1 MKNKIMGNKSF
12 LWMFAFLI
20 ILGLSSCGKEKP
32 EETKMSGEKSF
43 PDQAI
48 ENFTLTHTNQGEK
61 EWELEAERA
70 EVYEKEGKTI
80 VHKLKL
86 KFYEQGK
93 ITSVLTGR
101 RGEISSP
108 SGDMEVRGDVV
119 VTSEKE
125 KMTLKTNSLKW
136 DARRNRIVTD
146 DFVRQEKGDTIVT
159 GQGLESDPELERLV
173 IKKDVKVIHKST
185 E

>member
-1 MKNKIMGNKSF
+1 MKNKILQNRSF
-12 LWMFAFLI
+12 LWLFAFLI
-20 ILGLSSCGKEKP
+20 ILGLSSCGKEEPQK
-32 EETKMSGEKSF
+32 TKITGEKSF

-48 ENFTLTHTNQGEK
+48 QDFTLTHTNQGEK

-70 EVYEKEGKTI
+70 EVYDKEGKTI

-93 ITSVLTGR
+93 VASVLTAR

-108 SGDMEVRGDVV
+108 SGDIEVKGDVV
-119 VTSEKE
+119 VTSQKE
-125 KMTLKTNSLKW
+125 KMTLNTNSLKW
-136 DARRNRIVTD
+136 DARRNRIFTD
-146 DFVRQEKGDTIVT
+146 DFVRQEKVDTIVT

-173 IKKDVKVIHKST
+173 IKKDVKVIHKS
-185 E
+185 EK

>member
-1 MKNKIMGNKSF
+1 MKHNIMGNKSF
-12 LWMFAFLI
+12 FWTFTFLI
-20 ILGLSSCGKEKP
+20 ILGLSSCVKEKP
-32 EETKMSGEKSF
+32 EKPKISGEESF

-61 EWELEAERA
+61 EWELEADRA
-70 EVYEKEGKTI
+70 EIYEKEGKTV
-80 VHKLKL
+80 VHRLKL

-93 ITSVLTGR
+93 ITSVLTAR

-108 SGDMEVRGDVV
+108 SGDIEVRGDVV

-125 KMTLKTNSLKW
+125 EMTLKTNSLKW
-136 DARRNRIVTD
+136 DARRDRIVTD

-159 GQGLESDPELERLV
+159 GQGLESDPKLERLV
-173 IKKDVKVIHKST
+173 IKKDVKVIHKSKQ
-185 E
+185 

>member
-1 MKNKIMGNKSF
+1 MKNSIMGNKSF
-12 LWMFAFLI
+12 FWMFIFVF

-32 EETKMSGEKSF
+32 QKAKMPGEKSF

-61 EWELEAERA
+61 EWELAAERA

-80 VHKLKL
+80 VRKLKL

-93 ITSVLTGR
+93 VASVLTAR
-101 RGEISSP
+101 QGEISSP

-125 KMTLKTNSLKW
+125 AMTLKTNSLKW

-173 IKKDVKVIHKST
+173 IKKDVKVIHKSK